1 MLYMLYLTS
10 TKRSADEQRTYVHVI
25 LDEVIFFS
33 FQLLVMYLDEQNEGG
48 KSSFSIFFL
57 SKGLSQELLTIYIR
71 YYRASIYQTLGLY
84 RDFFYTKTL
93 TNDTLYASLSYWQTL
108 CNGFLYKVLKKS
120 SFKKSIRIESFL
132 EFMLQVSKMCYF
144 R

>member
-1 MLYMLYLTS
+1 
-10 TKRSADEQRTYVHVI
+10 
-25 LDEVIFFS
+25 
-33 FQLLVMYLDEQNEGG
+33 MYLDEQSEGG

-84 RDFFYTKTL
+84 LDFFYTKTL

-132 EFMLQVSKMCYF
+132 ELMLQVSKMCYF

>member
-1 MLYMLYLTS
+1 
-10 TKRSADEQRTYVHVI
+10 
-25 LDEVIFFS
+25 
-33 FQLLVMYLDEQNEGG
+33 MYLDEQSEGG

-71 YYRASIYQTLGLY
+71 YYRASIYQTLELY

>member
-10 TKRSADEQRTYVHVI
+10 TKRGADEQRTYVHVI

-33 FQLLVMYLDEQNEGG
+33 FQLLVMYLDEQSEGG

-108 CNGFLYKVLKKS
+108 CNGFSYKVLKKS